1 MRPDPHT
8 PKRLEIGVLYGFRA
22 LMVLFVANFH
32 LWQQSWVP
40 QYITLF
46 GHVIS
51 LDFWTRS
58 SYVFV
63 DGMILLSGFL
73 LYLPFARQP
82 LEGTPV
88 PRTGEF
94 YFRRAARILP
104 SYLFAVLAALVLI
117 AVPQGLYGNAG
128 RMAHDVAAHLT
139 FTFLFWPETYIATP
153 LNVSLWTI
161 AVEMQFYLIFP
172 LLARWMQK
180 RPALTAGGMMLAGWA
195 YRLWAA
201 CCGMDTSMLL
211 NQLPAFLD
219 VYALGFL
226 GAMAYVR
233 IRLKMQQADRNMCL
247 AAGGLTAGLF
257 ALGLVVLTELLK
269 VQSASG
275 AQGYE
280 MLRLSQMA
288 IRLPLAVTLLVMMLS
303 AAFWPKL
310 LQKLLD
316 NRLTRFLSVISF
328 NLYIWHQVLAVEM
341 RKAWFSDFEKL
352 HADPKLQW
360 AYMTL
365 SAAVAVLAA
374 MVMTYGLEQPAA
386 RWADRLRRACQKQKK
401 TPVH

>member
-40 QYITLF
+40 QYVTLF
-46 GHVIS
+46 GRVIS

-88 PRTGEF
+88 PKTGEF
-94 YFRRAARILP
+94 YLRRAARILP
-104 SYLFAVLAALVLI
+104 SYLFAVLAALLLI
-117 AVPQGLYGNAG
+117 AVPQRLYATTGQ
-128 RMAHDVAAHLT
+128 MVHDVAAHLT
-139 FTFLFWPETYIATP
+139 FTFLFWPQTYIATP

-201 CCGMDTSMLL
+201 FSGLDTSMLL

-226 GAMAYVR
+226 GASAYVR
-233 IRLKMQQADRNMCL
+233 LRLQRQSRRMQMASGML
-247 AAGGLTAGLF
+247 AVILF
-257 ALGLVVLTELLK
+257 VLGIAVLVELLMF
-269 VQSASG
+269 QSASG
-275 AQGYE
+275 AAGYE
-280 MLRLSQMA
+280 SLRLSQMG

-303 AAFWPKL
+303 AAFWPGF

-316 NRLTRFLSVISF
+316 NRLMRFLSTISF

-341 RKAWFSDFEKL
+341 RKAWFPDFDAL

-374 MVMTYGLEQPAA
+374 MVMTYGLEHPAA
-386 RWADRLRRACQKQKK
+386 RWADRLRRMQRK
-401 TPVH
+401 